1 MKKHYF
7 VDREAEKM
15 SEILGFIV
23 AAVIVEGIL
32 SYTDSIITKK
42 KVNWKI
48 IVAIILG
55 CLVSFNLNLD
65 FFAMLGMN
73 ERYGIVGMIL
83 TGILISRGSNYVYEL
98 YDRLTG
104 WKKGVPKE

>member
-1 MKKHYF
+1 MG
-7 VDREAEKM
+7 EL
-15 SEILGFIV
+15 IGFLTASVVIEGV
-23 AAVIVEGIL
+23 VSYITSIVEKK
-32 SYTDSIITKK
+32 SID
-42 KVNWKI
+42 WKI
-48 IVAIILG
+48 VVAIIFGVLIAA
-55 CLVSFNLNLD
+55 NLNLD
-65 FFAMLGMN
+65 FFAMLGMS